1 MPCLVTADTTV
12 WDSLAI
18 CEYIAEDYPHVWPQE
33 KTARA
38 WARSAAAEMHSGFT
52 TLRRECPLNCS
63 ESRPAAEMTPELQ
76 KECQRLDK
84 IWCEGLTRFGG
95 PWLAGENIS
104 AADAFYVPVALRAR
118 TYQLPFSA
126 AAQTWIDRILAH
138 PAIIE
143 WCEAAAK
150 EAKIDHD

>member
-1 MPCLVTADTTV
+1 MSGRRKNRPC
-12 WDSLAI
+12 
-18 CEYIAEDYPHVWPQE
+18 
-33 KTARA
+33 
-38 WARSAAAEMHSGFT
+38 SGALCRGRNAFRFT

-84 IWCEGLTRFGG
+84 IWCEGLTRSVARGWQGKYQCGG
-95 PWLAGENIS
+95 C
-104 AADAFYVPVALRAR
+104 FYVPVALRAR